1 MSTLF
6 LLIFTNGGMKNGKNK
21 RKNQSCNRDTNT
33 QVANFSV
40 LYMKLHHYHWYVK
53 GESFFTL
60 HLKFEELYKEMASH
74 FDTIAERMLSL
85 GASPTATLKE
95 QLQLASI
102 NEATG
107 DEDTQ
112 EMVKTLANDF
122 DTICTELT
130 EGITVA
136 EDKDD
141 QPTAD
146 LFIAIRTSLEKHR
159 WMLEAYLAD

>member
-1 MSTLF
+1 MAKTKEKEKTVPVTKTL
-6 LLIFTNGGMKNGKNK
+6 NK
-21 RKNQSCNRDTNT
+21 

-53 GESFFTL
+53 GENFFTL
-60 HLKFEELYKEMASH
+60 HVKFEELYKEVASH
-74 FDTIAERMLSL
+74 FDTIAERMLTL

-102 NEATG
+102 KEATG
-107 DEDTQ
+107 DENTQ
-112 EMVKTLANDF
+112 EMVKALADDF
-122 DTICTELT
+122 DTLCTELT